1 MIVIPMA
8 GLSRR
13 FTEAGYDLPKYMLP
27 AHGRSLFAHAVD
39 SFAAYFETVP
49 FLFILRDVA
58 GTRAFVEAECRRLGV
73 REAGIVALDAPTRG
87 QAETVALGLA
97 AHGGAADAPVTI
109 FNIDTFRPGFRFP
122 TVWDRNTVDGYL
134 EVFRGSGANWSYV
147 RPADTGDGRVA
158 ETTEKVPISDL
169 CCTGLY
175 HFRTAALFD
184 RAYAHLVE
192 GGAAAAG
199 LTELYVA
206 PMYNQLIQQ
215 GCDIRYQVIGTDEVI
230 FCGVPAEYLAFLA
243 APGGHP
249 PAGADAGA
257 DAGG

>member
-1 MIVIPMA
+1 MA

-13 FTEAGYDLPKYMLP
+13 FTEAGYDLPKYMLQ

-39 SFAAYFETVP
+39 SFAAYFTTVP

-58 GTRAFVEAECRRLGV
+58 NTHAFVETECRRLGV
-73 REAGIVALDAPTRG
+73 RNAAFVTLDAPTRG
-87 QAETVALGLA
+87 QAETVAMGLA
-97 AHGGAADAPVTI
+97 AHGSAAEAPVTI

-122 TVWDRNTVDGYL
+122 TTWDLGAVDGYL

-147 RPADTGDGRVA
+147 RPAGGGDHRVA

-175 HFRTAALFD
+175 HFRTAKLFG
-184 RAYAHLVE
+184 RAYTHLVDG
-192 GGAAAAG
+192 GGAAAG
-199 LTELYVA
+199 LKELYVA
-206 PMYNQLIQQ
+206 PMYNNLIQQ

-243 APGGHP
+243 APRGHP
-249 PAGADAGA
+249 PAGADAGGSA
-257 DAGG
+257 SG